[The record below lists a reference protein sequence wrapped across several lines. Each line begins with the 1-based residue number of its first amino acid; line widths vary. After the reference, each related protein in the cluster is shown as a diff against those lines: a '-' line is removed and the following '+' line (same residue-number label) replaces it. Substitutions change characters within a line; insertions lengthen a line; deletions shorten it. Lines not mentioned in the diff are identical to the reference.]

1 MLQQFLD
8 LRPAGGFG
16 LIMADRLRVAAAVGG
31 HLTFQGDPDDLRR
44 LARAIDY
51 CNTAWAAAESHAQS
65 RAAKRLE
72 RDLDRARK
80 LAAWRDVLMCMAA
93 QVAAD
98 LALAALC
105 GS

>member
-1 MLQQFLD
+1 MTAHALTL
-8 LRPAGGFG
+8 
-16 LIMADRLRVAAAVGG
+16 ADRLRVAAAVGG

-51 CNTAWAAAESHAQS
+51 CNTAWAAAESNAQR
-65 RAAKRLE
+65 RAAKRVT

-93 QVAAD
+93 VDAITI
-98 LALAALC
+98 ALAALC